1 MTSQRISFFVRAA
14 ASPSGARA
22 LTSLLIA
29 AAMSGC
35 AGGSLDARSAGGHA
49 MTPEERAAKLE
60 QLLGREN
67 APAPTHKLDML
78 EGLAKGEI
86 ESTTPPRVECKT
98 EGAERSCYIEAAL
111 GTNPDGTDASIDC
124 VVSTRVDAFGIVVKR
139 ATEGAQ
145 LGETPTLEAKAIGEG
160 IGVSFSSNTTK
171 EDAQNVYVGTAKV
184 ASLYAH
190 GYEASCFDV
199 QAGGRKTF
207 ARVVEHFFDGLHFAP
222 NPTAPALAAF
232 GYQTRVGDRT
242 GGFRYD
248 IIAERA
254 SAPGFVEITSRF
266 WLETDGKSWSV
277 RDGAA
282 IVERDAKGAVEKM
295 SNLLWLDG
303 KGPLMV
309 SAKPSEDKK
318 FHLKFEAG
326 EKSSGLEST
335 PKAPLSTDLW
345 SAPELARVSSGAS
358 QSYRYAFLDVIDSDP
373 SFHYLTITRSAP
385 GVLFEGDEA
394 VSATGKKPVNA
405 EAAAERD
412 QLFVDARGVVTKEVT
427 THAVSELVMSWGELP
442 SVISSGKSGAS
453 RRGR

>member
-1 MTSQRISFFVRAA
+1 M
-14 ASPSGARA
+14 
-22 LTSLLIA
+22 
-29 AAMSGC
+29 
-35 AGGSLDARSAGGHA
+35 
-49 MTPEERAAKLE
+49 
-60 QLLGREN
+60 
-67 APAPTHKLDML
+67 
-78 EGLAKGEI
+78 
-86 ESTTPPRVECKT
+86 
-98 EGAERSCYIEAAL
+98 
-111 GTNPDGTDASIDC
+111 
-124 VVSTRVDAFGIVVKR
+124 STRVDAFGIVVKK
-139 ATEGAQ
+139 ATEGAA
-145 LGETPTLEAKAIGEG
+145 LAETPTLEAKAVGEG

-171 EDAQNVYVGTAKV
+171 EDAQNVYIGTAKV

-190 GYEASCFDV
+190 GYEASCFDI

-222 NPTAPALAAF
+222 NPSAPAVAAF

-242 GGFRYD
+242 GEASATTSSPSARRR
-248 IIAERA
+248 RA
-254 SAPGFVEITSRF
+254 SSRSPRASGSRPTANRGRCATAPPSSSATR
-266 WLETDGKSWSV
+266 
-277 RDGAA
+277 RA
-282 IVERDAKGAVEKM
+282 RVEKM

-345 SAPELARVSSGAS
+345 SAPELARVSTGAS

-385 GVLFEGDEA
+385 GVLLEGDEA
-394 VSATGKKPVNA
+394 VSATGKKPVKA

-442 SVISSGKSGAS
+442 AVISSGKSGAS
-453 RRGR
+453 KRGR